1 MWFYADI
8 FSSRLIK
15 KLQLLT
21 QTLFMLQRLLLLKA
35 TFGLNFD
42 LLLVFR
48 QYYVN
53 AMPCNGSYSSL
64 QLEDCKALTP
74 MLFFLLFFNFIKSQ
88 IYYDIHLQYVITL
101 ISIIQLKKNAQCA
114 HVTPNLVQWLIS
126 WQFQFNETLGCSIDI
141 HVPRAIEWNFTVI
154 NLKPCDEHN
163 YFYNYLIKI
172 FFKS

>member
-1 MWFYADI
+1 MFAYNKLFRKCAIVKVGNLVKSALISLFLSVDDLTC
-8 FSSRLIK
+8 FHAFFFRRNSRTVK
-15 KLQLLT
+15 HW
-21 QTLFMLQRLLLLKA
+21 RLC
-35 TFGLNFD
+35 
-42 LLLVFR
+42 
-48 QYYVN
+48 Y
-53 AMPCNGSYSSL
+53 
-64 QLEDCKALTP
+64 
-74 MLFFLLFFNFIKSQ
+74 FFFFFFNFIKSQ

-163 YFYNYLIKI
+163 YFYNYLIKKI
-172 FFKS
+172 FKS